1 MDIKQALSL
10 GNKGVVSIVGAG
22 GKTTLMYTLAN
33 QLVSA
38 GKRVLTTTTT
48 KIFKPTPEECPLTIL
63 SKRSDEIIEKAHLLM
78 QDNPHITLG
87 AEYEPLSG
95 KLIGVYPDVLADI
108 QESDLF
114 DYIIIEADG
123 AARKSLKACSFNEPV
138 VPEFTDCLVSMAG
151 LDVVGKPLAEQ
162 WVFRS
167 NIFSNVTK
175 RPLASKITE
184 SDIAEMLLHDI
195 ASITAIKPD
204 VIKIAFLNKADNLH
218 LQNVGNKIAA
228 LIEERGRG
236 RFHRVIVGCLTDVPA
251 IYTCSVLS

>member
-1 MDIKQALSL
+1 MYSL
-10 GNKGVVSIVGAG
+10 AD
-22 GKTTLMYTLAN
+22 

-63 SKRSDEIIEKAHLLM
+63 SKRSDEIIEKARLLM
-78 QDNPHITLG
+78 LDCPHITLG

-95 KLIGVYPDVLADI
+95 KLIGVYPDILADI
-108 QESDLF
+108 QESNLF

-123 AARKSLKACSFNEPV
+123 AARKSLKACTFNEPV

-151 LDVVGKPLAEQ
+151 LDVVGKPLDEQ

-175 RPLASKITE
+175 RPLTSKITE
-184 SDIAEMLLHDI
+184 SDIAEMLIHDI
-195 ASITAIKPD
+195 ASIKVTKPD
-204 VIKIAFLNKADNLH
+204 VIKIAFLNKADNSH
-218 LQNVGNKIAA
+218 SQKAGNEIAA
-228 LIEERGRG
+228 LIEERARG
-236 RFHRVIVGCLTDVPA
+236 RFHRVIVAGLKGVPV
-251 IYTCSVLS
+251 IHKCRVLS